1 MAGQDRQRQAFGDG
15 QALIYSGV
23 TNTAQKEGWRLVLS
37 VPLEVYV
44 TCGTS
49 IGAGITAVGHIAP
62 VVDWKSQCGGSVR
75 KVTRCAY
82 WHLSSKNRFQSRIRG
97 RKARKFGRKDWE
109 IERGFWEEDG
119 RLSGTLGGFV
129 AAIGSQTGCPLALQK

>member
-1 MAGQDRQRQAFGDG
+1 MAGQDRPRQAFGDR

-49 IGAGITAVGHIAP
+49 VVAGVT
-62 VVDWKSQCGGSVR
+62 WGSR
-75 KVTRCAY
+75 RMIPHSSRC
-82 WHLSSKNRFQSRIRG
+82 R
-97 RKARKFGRKDWE
+97 
-109 IERGFWEEDG
+109 
-119 RLSGTLGGFV
+119 
-129 AAIGSQTGCPLALQK
+129 